1 MSPSFCDAAG
11 GQNFCPLL
19 NLKYYLISL
28 LDSSEILFLFL
39 LHLQSYWGSSRLL
52 KYIYDQKVF
61 HGRMI
66 SPSSPALWFI

>member
-28 LDSSEILFLFL
+28 LDSSEIPYFL
-39 LHLQSYWGSSRLL
+39 LHLHSYLGSSRLL

-66 SPSSPALWFI
+66 SPSSPAL